1 MSFDCNCTI
10 DDYGELLLECDEHRE
25 ANFMK

>member
-1 MSFDCNCTI
+1 MSFDCKCTI